1 MSIATYLTALDRD
14 RDALAVNLTTKGVPA
29 SSSETFTTLV
39 PKVLDIPSGGGS
51 GIKWN
56 SSFTINNSIYLE
68 MGLKELTIKDIEIIN
83 SPKTE
88 GYQYAFY
95 AMRNLEKITCENVVF
110 PDLCLYFFN
119 YSHLTKI
126 KEITIK
132 NCRFASNTIMAD
144 YMFSKLSTLTKLTLN
159 GFDMT
164 NVTTLG
170 NMFLNTPAQ
179 ITGTNTITAGSSL
192 TKVDSMFYGCTGL
205 EKDVDLSG
213 MVCPN
218 VTNLNQMFYGCTS
231 IETIDLSNITGTI
244 IIISNAFNGCTSLK
258 TIDISGMSF
267 SISSSADR
275 ADLFN
280 GVPTNCTIY
289 VKNAAT
295 QTLLTSWD
303 NTHTYS
309 LKS

>member
-51 GIKWN
+51 GIEWN
-56 SSFTINNSIYLE
+56 SSFTINNSTYLE
-68 MGLKELTIKDIEIIN
+68 MGLKEITIKDIEIIN
-83 SPKTE
+83 SAKTQ

-95 AMRNLEKITCENVVF
+95 MMRNLEKITCENVVF

-119 YSHLTKI
+119 YSYLTKI

-132 NCRFASNTIMAD
+132 NCRFPSSSSANS
-144 YMFSKLSTLTKLTLN
+144 MFSKLYTLTKLTLN
-159 GFDMT
+159 GFDTT
-164 NVTTLG
+164 NVTTLD
-170 NMFLNTPAQ
+170 NMFINAPAQ

-192 TKVDSMFYGCTGL
+192 TRIDSMFYGCTGL

-231 IETIDLSNITGTI
+231 IETIDLSNITGTVTN
-244 IIISNAFNGCTSLK
+244 ISNAFNGCTSLK

-275 ADLFN
+275 AYLFN
-280 GVPTNCTIY
+280 GVPENCTIY